1 MSGMVC
7 TLITQQQKNI
17 IEKEMNFMLKKPRK
31 KRIKEKNTEICL
43 KISGGE
49 KESKETWDE
58 NIFLTCMKK
67 RGSAVP

>member
-1 MSGMVC
+1 
-7 TLITQQQKNI
+7 
-17 IEKEMNFMLKKPRK
+17 MLKKPRK

-67 RGSAVP
+67 REVQFFKNKKIR